1 MSIRFSF
8 PPSSLFIL
16 DQAQIKPTIPT
27 RQLAKLSIS
36 TAFYSV
42 TLHLKFPLVAT
53 FTYTIVFR
61 HAVILHNMLLAL
73 YSALG
78 AITVARTFKNAW
90 PRRHDAFYTVL
101 VADLFCRGGHIV
113 PGGET
118 LQEFVFIGWT
128 SYMSKFYEF
137 IDTAII
143 LAKGQQASLLH
154 IYHHAGVILVS
165 WALVRFEYPP
175 ALILFFPQ
183 CWCPCTYVQLF
194 IDLIV
199 CPSYLFV
206 YQDIP
211 VDYARCTDYR
221 KIGDASDAPGSRDAG
236 VNGQSYCSI
245 RTVSCM
251 NKASHTSVVWLG
263 ITFILS
269 RT

>member
-1 MSIRFSF
+1 
-8 PPSSLFIL
+8 
-16 DQAQIKPTIPT
+16 
-27 RQLAKLSIS
+27 
-36 TAFYSV
+36 
-42 TLHLKFPLVAT
+42 
-53 FTYTIVFR
+53 
-61 HAVILHNMLLAL
+61 MLLAL

-78 AITVARTFKNAW
+78 TITVARTFKNAW

-175 ALILFFPQ
+175 ALILFFLNAGVHALMVSSNTIYQ
-183 CWCPCTYVQLF
+183 SSNGGKTLTKKLQYTYYALMSIQVAVPRSTKAAMASIYIVQLF

-221 KIGDASDAPGSRDAG
+221 KIGDSSDAPGSRGAG

-245 RTVSCM
+245 RTVNYM
-251 NKASHTSVVWLG
+251 NKLAIPLWYGSGL
-263 ITFILS
+263 LS
-269 RT
+269 FFL